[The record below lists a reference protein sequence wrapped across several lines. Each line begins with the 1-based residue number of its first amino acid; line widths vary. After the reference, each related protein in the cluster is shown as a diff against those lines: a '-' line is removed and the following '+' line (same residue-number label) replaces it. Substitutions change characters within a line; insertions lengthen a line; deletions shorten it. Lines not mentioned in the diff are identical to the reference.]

1 MLRKFR
7 LPRPFERHSTAKRR
21 EGDRDAPPAPHLRGT
36 IAPAWRPLCDTV
48 ATTRHPTR
56 ISLAAGRATARH
68 RMRRDRPSGGRGARA
83 YDPSR
88 DRKACRRAGGAGDAR
103 STATCPPPAR
113 RARRCR
119 FREVRRERCV
129 AARASMRIEA
139 AARTGRRSA
148 GPSTRMEQI
157 ISYIERGGERAGW
170 ANAQSIASTPCA
182 RNRSICSFIWASC
195 SGLWP
200 CHSGTSPVMRSGAW
214 LR

>member
-7 LPRPFERHSTAKRR
+7 LPHTFERHSTAKRR
-21 EGDRDAPPAPHLRGT
+21 ECDRDAPPAPHLRGT

-48 ATTRHPTR
+48 ATARHPTR
-56 ISLAAGRATARH
+56 ISLGAGRATARH
-68 RMRRDRPSGGRGARA
+68 RMRRDRPSGGRGAQA

-157 ISYIERGGERAGW
+157 ISYIERGASGRAR
-170 ANAQSIASTPCA
+170 ATLTRSPPRPA
-182 RNRSICSFIWASC
+182 RAAARYALSYGPAARGCGPAIRA
-195 SGLWP
+195 
-200 CHSGTSPVMRSGAW
+200 
-214 LR
+214 LRR